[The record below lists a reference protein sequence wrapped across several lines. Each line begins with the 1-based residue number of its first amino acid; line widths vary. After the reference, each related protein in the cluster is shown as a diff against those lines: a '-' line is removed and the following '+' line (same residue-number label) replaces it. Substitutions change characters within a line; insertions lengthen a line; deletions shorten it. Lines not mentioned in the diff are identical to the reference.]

1 MAKLSLGQIDLGD
14 FDKDWF
20 IVMSRLGG
28 KSIRS
33 NASSVLGFYVRR
45 RLNEYKEM
53 LGYTARKHGLTEEEC
68 FNLLLKDEPLP
79 PPIDDFNEM
88 PPNIG
93 E

>member
-14 FDKDWF
+14 FDRDWF

-68 FNLLLKDEPLP
+68 FALLLKDQELP
-79 PPIDDFNEM
+79 APIEGFSEM

-93 E
+93 D